1 MEPCHPGCFPG
12 GTLVDTPQGPI
23 PIEDLCVGD
32 IVTAIETNGEVM
44 AATIR
49 SVFTTTNRM
58 WEVQTD
64 QGTLT
69 TTETQPLC
77 REAGEP
83 RRAGELQPGDVL
95 LQFDGGQFAPA
106 VVESVAA
113 TDRTSRV
120 FNLVLD
126 DADVYVA
133 GGFLARSKPP
143 GELAAQ

>member
-1 MEPCHPGCFPG
+1 VLIERLQAGDVV
-12 GTLVDTPQGPI
+12 TTIGP
-23 PIEDLCVGD
+23 
-32 IVTAIETNGEVM
+32 AGEVAV
-44 AATIR
+44 AAIR

-64 QGTLT
+64 RGTIT
-69 TTETQPLC
+69 TTETQPMCLH
-77 REAGEP
+77 RGES

-95 LQFDGGQFAPA
+95 LEWSDGQLAPA
-106 VVESVAA
+106 MVETVTA
-113 TDRTSRV
+113 TSRTSQV

-126 DADVYVA
+126 DADVYIA